1 MNVLPAVVSQS
12 NATAGGDIVGGNKT
26 TVHNYPI
33 VASRVEALMVGLA
46 KEIESK
52 QEVQGIIDSL
62 QFYFKQI
69 APDGIAGLEAKLT
82 HAGRSGELYIAFEK
96 KELFV
101 KLLDKYSL
109 YESAQKIFAYLLAKV
124 EHEFNFTVHP
134 QVTHCDVLQI
144 NQLISTKI
152 VEPIVAECGVG
163 PLDVNHNVAMGMVYW
178 LAEQC
183 FVRWH

>member
-1 MNVLPAVVSQS
+1 MVPAVVTQS
-12 NATAGGDIVGGNKT
+12 NSSAGGDIVAGNKT
-26 TVHNYPI
+26 IHHNYPV
-33 VASRVEALMVGLA
+33 VASRIEALMLGLA
-46 KEIESK
+46 KEIETK

-69 APDGIAGLEAKLT
+69 APDGIAGLEAKLN
-82 HAGRSGELYIAFEK
+82 HADRGGEIYIAYEK

-124 EHEFNFTVHP
+124 EHEFNFAVHP
-134 QVTHCDVLQI
+134 RVTYCDALQI